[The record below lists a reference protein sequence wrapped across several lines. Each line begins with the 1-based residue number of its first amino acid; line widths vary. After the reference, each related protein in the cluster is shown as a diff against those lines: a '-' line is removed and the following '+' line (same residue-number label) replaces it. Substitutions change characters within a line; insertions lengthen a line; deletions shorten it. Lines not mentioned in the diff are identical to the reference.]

1 MITKNKTIIV
11 QTKFIHISFTKLN
24 LILNKIKGKTYIES
38 LNILKYL
45 PQKATYIIWQTLY
58 SAISNAI
65 NNYKMNKEFII
76 ISEFYVNKGP
86 ILKRM
91 RPRAKGKADT
101 IKKKLSHLT
110 IKLIEK
116 K

>member
-1 MITKNKTIIV
+1 MINKNKILIV

-24 LILNKIKGKTYIES
+24 LILNKVKGKSYVEA

-58 SAISNAI
+58 SAMSNAV
-65 NNYKMNKEFII
+65 NNYKMDKNLLI

-91 RPRAKGKADT
+91 QPRAKGKADE
-101 IKKKLSHLT
+101 IKKKMSHLT
-110 IKLIEK
+110 VKLIEK